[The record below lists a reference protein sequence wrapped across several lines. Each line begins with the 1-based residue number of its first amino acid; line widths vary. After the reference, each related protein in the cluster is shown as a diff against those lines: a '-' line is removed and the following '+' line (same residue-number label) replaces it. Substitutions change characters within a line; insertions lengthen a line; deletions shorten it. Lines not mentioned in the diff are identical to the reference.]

1 MSRPARL
8 ALLAL
13 EGFIACRLTVAA
25 PQAQAQTIADYSR
38 AQRAWLESTMTQ
50 AAAHSA
56 GLGASAPTAPP
67 PASMT
72 AAGASA
78 PRPSAVPAMLAV
90 QVSGVFAT
98 GGGAVV
104 EVMVNATAYLLGAGQ
119 AVPGTPWR
127 VESVAVDKVVLG
139 HAAGVPSLDSRSV
152 RKVFWLP
159 ALY

>member
-8 ALLAL
+8 VLLAL

-38 AQRAWLESTMTQ
+38 AQRAWLESTMSQ

-67 PASMT
+67 PVGMT

-78 PRPSAVPAMLAV
+78 PRRSTAPALPAL

-98 GGGAVV
+98 AGGAVV
-104 EVMVNATAYLLGAGQ
+104 EVMVNATVYLLGAGQ

-139 HAAGVPSLDSRSV
+139 HAAGVASSDTRSV